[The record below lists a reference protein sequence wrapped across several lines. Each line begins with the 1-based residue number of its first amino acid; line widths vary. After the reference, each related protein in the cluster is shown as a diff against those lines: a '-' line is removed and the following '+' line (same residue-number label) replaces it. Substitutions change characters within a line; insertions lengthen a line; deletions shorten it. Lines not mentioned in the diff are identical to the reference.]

1 MPALARSH
9 VRVCLATALAWMLGV
24 AHAQPA
30 AAPAPVWIE
39 QSGLLAASRLWIA
52 PEQADALRSLPVET
66 LELRVDWVAPADRED
81 GTTQAE
87 RESLLDATARAL
99 MAPAPGTAP
108 MPLPMPA
115 SAEPGVRYRI
125 EARITEVW
133 RPHRL
138 VNVVLAAMPWPLA
151 PLFSQGGAATEVRL
165 VDTADDT
172 RPLARFECRRHAGVL
187 QFYNA
192 FWRIEHTRAAL
203 TGCARDF
210 RIALHAPAAA
220 PGPPAREARRDLTTL
235 AASGNSPN

>member
-1 MPALARSH
+1 MLSSALA
-9 VRVCLATALAWMLGV
+9 
-24 AHAQPA
+24 QP
-30 AAPAPVWIE
+30 APAPVWIE
-39 QSGLLAASRLWIA
+39 QSGLLAASRLWIS

-66 LELRVDWVAPADRED
+66 LELRVDWVAAADRED

-108 MPLPMPA
+108 MPLPA

-138 VNVVLAAMPWPLA
+138 VNVMLAGMPWPLA
-151 PLFSQGGAATEVRL
+151 PLFTQGGAATEVTL

-192 FWRIEHTRAAL
+192 FWRIEHTRTAL

-210 RIALHAPAAA
+210 RIALRSPPAA
-220 PGPPAREARRDLTTL
+220 PGALAREARRDLTTL
-235 AASGNSPN
+235 AASGSSPH